1 MRFEEPLDPA
11 QEPIA
16 LLNSRPAV
24 RLVEVSMS
32 ITQDVAYSLRL
43 MRKAPLFTAAVVLTI
58 GLAIAASATIFSVV
72 NAQMLRP
79 LPFKDPDR
87 LLFVFEKNDKLNAPL
102 YNVSVLNF
110 LDWRA
115 QTKSFDLGAV
125 SPNNYILTGMGDPEQ
140 LTGNRIS
147 PELPRVLGV
156 PLIAGRS
163 FTPEEEKPG
172 AARVAILGEA
182 FWRRHFGKDANAL
195 GRTIELDGNATT
207 IVGIAP
213 ATLDLLEPG
222 DIYTPLTIDPAKEL
236 RLSHALVVV
245 GRLKPG
251 VSSQQAKAEMNTIY
265 DGMKQQYPE
274 LRDWGV
280 NPISMLDG
288 FVNPQLKTELLVLLA
303 AVSFV
308 LLIACANI
316 ANLLLARTAARQ
328 HEMAVRTALGAS
340 QGRLVRQLLIESV
353 TLSCSGGLAGLLA
366 TWWSVRAMNQWL
378 PPNTLPIPT
387 IEVDSRVLLFA
398 LGTTVLTGLIFGIVP
413 ALRTAKVKVDEVL
426 KTGGRAGS
434 GGIRTRMRN
443 TLVAIELAL
452 ATVLL
457 IGAGLF
463 IQTLVNLQ
471 RVKLGFEPHGLITF
485 QVSLPPG
492 KYPAKTR
499 APLFFREMIESLAA
513 LPGARSASVSSG
525 IPFGAGALYSHPM
538 MATENSILPPD
549 AKVPVDW
556 RIVNPGYFKT
566 MHIPLLLGREFE
578 YSDASTPNIIIV
590 SQATARTFWGD
601 KNPLGRTLRR
611 SADPQTP
618 FTVVGVVGDVRST
631 QLSQESPAFYYSIT
645 TRTMPVMDVVV
656 RTDAS
661 PESLV
666 PAIRKQIK
674 ALDPDLPMA
683 NVKTME
689 QWLTTS
695 AAQPRLTSI
704 LLGTFAG
711 VALLIAAI
719 GIYAVLAYS
728 VSQRTR
734 EIGVRMAMG
743 ATPRRV
749 LGLIVS
755 EGMRVVLLGLVIGLA
770 GGLALGRTVQSLVYG
785 VGVRDPKIYL
795 VVAAIL
801 TAVALAACSIP
812 ARRAAGVD
820 PMVALREE

>member
-1 MRFEEPLDPA
+1 
-11 QEPIA
+11 
-16 LLNSRPAV
+16 
-24 RLVEVSMS
+24 MS
-32 ITQDVAYSLRL
+32 ITQDVGYSLRL
-43 MRKAPLFTAAVVLTI
+43 MRKAPLFTAAVVLTM
-58 GLAIAASATIFSVV
+58 GLAIAATATIFSVV

-87 LLFVFEKNDKLNAPL
+87 LLLVFERNDALHAPI

-115 QTKSFDLGAV
+115 QTQTFDLAAV
-125 SPNNYILTGMGDPEQ
+125 NPNNTYILTGMGDPEQ
-140 LTGNRIS
+140 LAGNRIS
-147 PELPRVLGV
+147 PTLPRVLGV
-156 PLIAGRS
+156 HLIAGRP

-172 AARVAILGEA
+172 AAPVAIIGET
-182 FWRRHFGKDANAL
+182 FWQRRFGKDASVL
-195 GRTIELDGNATT
+195 GRTIILDGTPTA

-213 ATLDLLEPG
+213 ATLDLLSPG
-222 DIYTPLTIDPAKEL
+222 DIYTPLTIDPSKEN
-236 RLSHALVVV
+236 RLSHAIFVV

-251 VSSQQAKAEMNTIY
+251 VSDQQAKAEMNTIY
-265 DGMKQQYPE
+265 AGMRQQYPE

-280 NPISMLDG
+280 NPISMLDSL
-288 FVNPQLKTELLVLLA
+288 VSPQLKTELLVLLA

-353 TLSCSGGLAGLLA
+353 TLSCSGGLVGLLA
-366 TWWSVRAMNQWL
+366 TWWSVRAMNHWL

-387 IEVDSRVLLFA
+387 IEMDSHVLLFA
-398 LGTTVLTGLIFGIVP
+398 LGTTVLTGFIFGIVP
-413 ALRTAKVKVDEVL
+413 ALRTAKVKVSEVL
-426 KTGGRAGS
+426 KTGRRGSS

-452 ATVLL
+452 ATMLL

-492 KYPAKTR
+492 KYPPKTK
-499 APLFFREMIESLAA
+499 APLFLREMIESLAA
-513 LPGARSASVSSG
+513 LPGVRSTAVSSG
-525 IPFGAGALYSHPM
+525 IPFGAGAFYSHPM

-549 AKVPVDW
+549 AKVPTDW

-566 MHIPLLLGREFE
+566 MNIPLLQGREFE

-611 SADPQTP
+611 SADPDIP
-618 FTVVGVVGDVRST
+618 LTVVGVVGDVRST
-631 QLSQESPAFYYSIT
+631 QLNQESPAFYYSIT
-645 TRTMPVMDVVV
+645 TRTLPLMDVAV
-656 RTDAS
+656 RTDGS
-661 PESLV
+661 PESLL
-666 PAIRKQIK
+666 PSIRRQIK

-695 AAQPRLTSI
+695 AAQPRLIS
-704 LLGTFAG
+704 LLLSLFAG

-734 EIGVRMAMG
+734 EIGLRLALG

-749 LGLIVS
+749 LELIVS

-770 GGLALGRTVQSLVYG
+770 GGIALGRTVQSLVYG
-785 VGVRDPKIYL
+785 VGVRDPKVYL
-795 VVAAIL
+795 VVATTL
-801 TAVALAACSIP
+801 TAVALAACFIP
-812 ARRAAGVD
+812 ARRAAAVD
-820 PMVALREE
+820 PMVALRED

>member
-1 MRFEEPLDPA
+1 M
-11 QEPIA
+11 
-16 LLNSRPAV
+16 
-24 RLVEVSMS
+24 EVSMS

-58 GLAIAASATIFSVV
+58 GLAIAATATIFSVV

-87 LLFVFEKNDKLNAPL
+87 LLFVFERNDKLHSPV

-115 QTKSFDLGAV
+115 QTKSFDLAAV
-125 SPNNYILTGMGDPEQ
+125 NPDNTYILTGTGDPEQ

-147 PELPRVLGV
+147 PDLTRVLGIR
-156 PLIAGRS
+156 LIAGRS

-172 AARVAILGEA
+172 AARVAIIGEG
-182 FWRRHFGKDANAL
+182 FRRSHFAKDANAL
-195 GRTIELDGNATT
+195 GRTIILNGNATT

-213 ATLDLLEPG
+213 DTVNLLATG
-222 DIYTPLTIDPAKEL
+222 DIYTPLTIDPAKEI
-236 RLSHALVVV
+236 RLNHTLFVV
-245 GRLKPG
+245 GRLRPG
-251 VSSQQAKAEMNTIY
+251 VSVQQARAEMNTIS

-274 LRDWGV
+274 MRDWGV
-280 NPISMLDG
+280 NLLSTLDALIS
-288 FVNPQLKTELLVLLA
+288 PQIKTGLLVLLA

-316 ANLLLARTAARQ
+316 ANLLLARTATRQ

-353 TLSCSGGLAGLLA
+353 TLSWSGGLVGLLA
-366 TWWSVRAMNQWL
+366 TWWAVRAMNHWL

-387 IEVDSRVLLFA
+387 IEVDSHVLLFA
-398 LGTTVLTGLIFGIVP
+398 LGTTLLTGLIFGIVP

-443 TLVAIELAL
+443 ILVAIELAL

-471 RVKLGFEPHGLITF
+471 SVKLGFEPHGLITF
-485 QVSLPPG
+485 QVSLPAG
-492 KYPAKTR
+492 KYPPKTR
-499 APLFFREMIESLAA
+499 APLLFREMIESLAA
-513 LPGARSASVSSG
+513 LPGVRSAAVSSG
-525 IPFGAGALYSHPM
+525 IPFGAGAYYSHPM

-549 AKVPVDW
+549 AKIPIDW

-566 MHIPLLLGREFE
+566 MNIPVLLGREFE

-590 SQATARTFWGD
+590 SQATARTFWGHE
-601 KNPLGRTLRR
+601 NPLGRTLRR
-611 SADPQTP
+611 SADPKTP
-618 FTVVGVVGDVRST
+618 FTVIGVVGDVRST
-631 QLSQESPAFYYSIT
+631 QLNQEAPAFYYSIT
-645 TRTMPVMDVVV
+645 TRTNPLMDVVV
-656 RTDAS
+656 RTDGF
-661 PESLV
+661 PESLL

-689 QWLTTS
+689 QWVTAS

-704 LLGTFAG
+704 LLSLFAG

-785 VGVRDPKIYL
+785 VGVREPKIYF
-795 VVAAIL
+795 VVAASL
-801 TAVALAACSIP
+801 TAVALAACFIP

>member
-1 MRFEEPLDPA
+1 
-11 QEPIA
+11 
-16 LLNSRPAV
+16 
-24 RLVEVSMS
+24 MS

-43 MRKAPLFTAAVVLTI
+43 MRKSPLFTAAVVLTI
-58 GLAIAASATIFSVV
+58 GLAIAATATIFSVV

-87 LLFVFEKNDKLNAPL
+87 LLFVFERNDKLNAPI

-115 QTKSFDLGAV
+115 QTKSFDLAAV
-125 SPNNYILTGMGDPEQ
+125 TPGNYILTGMGDPEQ
-140 LTGNRIS
+140 LAGNRIS
-147 PELPRVLGV
+147 PELLRVLGV
-156 PLIAGRS
+156 RLIAGRT
-163 FTPEEEKPG
+163 FTSEEEKPG
-172 AARVAILGEA
+172 AARVAIIGEA
-182 FWRRHFGKDANAL
+182 FRQRRFGKGANVL
-195 GRTIELDGNATT
+195 GRTIDLDGIPTT
-207 IVGIAP
+207 IVGVAP
-213 ATLDLLEPG
+213 DTLSLLSSG
-222 DIYTPLTIDPAKEL
+222 DIYTPLIIDPAKEI
-236 RLSHALVVV
+236 RLNHTLVVV

-251 VSSQQAKAEMNTIY
+251 VSVQQARAEMSTIS
-265 DGMKQQYPE
+265 DRMKQQYPE

-280 NPISMLDG
+280 NLLSTFDAFIS
-288 FVNPQLKTELLVLLA
+288 PQIKTGLLVLLA

-308 LLIACANI
+308 LLIACANV
-316 ANLLLARTAARQ
+316 ANLLLARTATRQ
-328 HEMAVRTALGAS
+328 HEMAVRAALGAG

-353 TLSCSGGLAGLLA
+353 TLSCSGGLVGLLA
-366 TWWSVRAMNQWL
+366 TWWSVRAINQWL

-387 IEVDSRVLLFA
+387 IEVDSHVLLFG
-398 LGTTVLTGLIFGIVP
+398 LGITVLTGLIFGVVP

-452 ATVLL
+452 ATMLL

-471 RVKLGFEPHGLITF
+471 SVKLGFKPQGLITF
-485 QVSLPPG
+485 QVSLPAG
-492 KYPAKTR
+492 KYPPKTK
-499 APLFFREMIESLAA
+499 APLFLREMIESLEA
-513 LPGARSASVSSG
+513 LPGVRGAAVSSG
-525 IPFGAGALYSHPM
+525 IPFGAGAYYSHPM

-549 AKVPVDW
+549 AKVSIDW
-556 RIVNPGYFKT
+556 RIVSPGYFKT
-566 MHIPLLLGREFE
+566 MSIPLLLGSEFK

-590 SQATARTFWGD
+590 SQATAHTFWGD
-601 KNPLGRTLRR
+601 QNPIGRTLRR
-611 SADPQTP
+611 SADPKTP
-618 FTVVGVVGDVRST
+618 FTVIGVVGDVRST

-645 TRTMPVMDVVV
+645 TRTNPLMDVVV
-656 RTDAS
+656 RTDTH
-661 PESLV
+661 PESLL
-666 PAIRKQIK
+666 PAIRKRIK

-689 QWLTTS
+689 QWVTAS

-704 LLGTFAG
+704 LLSIFAG

-719 GIYAVLAYS
+719 GIYAVLTYS

-734 EIGVRMAMG
+734 EIGLRMALG
-743 ATPRRV
+743 STSRRV
-749 LGLIVS
+749 LELIVS

-770 GGLALGRTVQSLVYG
+770 GGLVLGRTIESLVYG

-801 TAVALAACSIP
+801 TAVALAACFIP

>member
-1 MRFEEPLDPA
+1 
-11 QEPIA
+11 
-16 LLNSRPAV
+16 
-24 RLVEVSMS
+24 MS

-43 MRKAPLFTAAVVLTI
+43 MRKAPLFTAAVVLTM
-58 GLAIAASATIFSVV
+58 GLAIAATATIFSVV

-87 LLFVFEKNDKLNAPL
+87 LLLVFERNDKLHAPL

-115 QTKSFDLGAV
+115 QTKSFDLAAV
-125 SPNNYILTGMGDPEQ
+125 NPSNTYTLTGMGDPEQ
-140 LTGNRIS
+140 LAGNRIS
-147 PELPRVLGV
+147 PTLPRVLGV
-156 PLIAGRS
+156 HLIAGRP

-172 AARVAILGEA
+172 AAPVAIIGEA
-182 FWRRHFGKDANAL
+182 FWQRRFGKDASVL
-195 GRTIELDGNATT
+195 GRTIILDGTPTA

-213 ATLDLLEPG
+213 ATLDLLSPG
-222 DIYTPLTIDPAKEL
+222 DIYTPLTIDPSKER
-236 RLSHALVVV
+236 RLSHAIFVV
-245 GRLKPG
+245 GRLNPG
-251 VSSQQAKAEMNTIY
+251 VSVKQAKAEMNTIY
-265 DGMKQQYPE
+265 DGMRQQYPE

-280 NPISMLDG
+280 NPVSLLDNL
-288 FVNPQLKTELLVLLA
+288 VSPQLKTELLVLLA

-366 TWWSVRAMNQWL
+366 TWWAVGAMNHSL
-378 PPNTLPIPT
+378 PPSTLPIPT
-387 IEVDSRVLLFA
+387 IEMDSHVLLFA

-413 ALRTAKVKVDEVL
+413 ALRTAQVKVSEVL
-426 KTGGRAGS
+426 KTGRRGAS

-452 ATVLL
+452 ATMLL

-485 QVSLPPG
+485 QVSLPAG
-492 KYPAKTR
+492 KYPPKTK
-499 APLFFREMIESLAA
+499 APLFYHEMIESLEA
-513 LPGARSASVSSG
+513 LPGARGAAVSSG
-525 IPFGAGALYSHPM
+525 IPFGAGAFYSHPM
-538 MATENSILPPD
+538 MATEHSILPPD
-549 AKVPVDW
+549 AKIPTDW

-566 MHIPLLLGREFE
+566 MNIPLLLGREFE

-590 SQATARTFWGD
+590 SQATAHTFWGD
-601 KNPLGRTLRR
+601 ENPLGRTLRR
-611 SADPQTP
+611 SADPDIP
-618 FTVVGVVGDVRST
+618 LTVVGVVGDVRST
-631 QLSQESPAFYYSIT
+631 QLNQESPAFYYSIT
-645 TRTMPVMDVVV
+645 TRTNPVMDVVV

-661 PESLV
+661 PESLL
-666 PAIRKQIK
+666 PSIRKQIK
-674 ALDPDLPMA
+674 AIDPDLAMA

-695 AAQPRLTSI
+695 AAQPRLIS
-704 LLGTFAG
+704 LLLSLFAG

-734 EIGVRMAMG
+734 EIGLRLALG
-743 ATPRRV
+743 ATRRRV
-749 LGLIVS
+749 LELIVS

-785 VGVRDPKIYL
+785 VGVHDPKVYL
-795 VVAAIL
+795 VVAATL
-801 TAVALAACSIP
+801 TAVALAACFIP
-812 ARRAAGVD
+812 ARRAAGID
-820 PMVALREE
+820 PMVALRED

>member
-1 MRFEEPLDPA
+1 
-11 QEPIA
+11 
-16 LLNSRPAV
+16 
-24 RLVEVSMS
+24 MS
-32 ITQDVAYSLRL
+32 ITQDVGYSLRL
-43 MRKAPLFTAAVVLTI
+43 MRKAPLFTAAVVLTM
-58 GLAIAASATIFSVV
+58 GLAIAATATIFSVV

-87 LLFVFEKNDKLNAPL
+87 LLLVFERNDALHAPI

-115 QTKSFDLGAV
+115 QTQTFDLAAV
-125 SPNNYILTGMGDPEQ
+125 NPNNTYILTGMGDPEQ
-140 LTGNRIS
+140 LAGNRIS
-147 PELPRVLGV
+147 PTLPRVLGV
-156 PLIAGRS
+156 HLIAGRP

-172 AARVAILGEA
+172 AAPVAIIGEA
-182 FWRRHFGKDANAL
+182 FWQRRFGKDASVL
-195 GRTIELDGNATT
+195 GRTIILDGTPTA

-213 ATLDLLEPG
+213 ATLDLLSPG
-222 DIYTPLTIDPAKEL
+222 DIYTPLTIDPSKEN
-236 RLSHALVVV
+236 RLSHAIFVV

-251 VSSQQAKAEMNTIY
+251 VSVQQAKAEMNTIY
-265 DGMKQQYPE
+265 AGMRQQYPE

-280 NPISMLDG
+280 NPISMLDSL
-288 FVNPQLKTELLVLLA
+288 VSPQLKTELLVLLA

-353 TLSCSGGLAGLLA
+353 TLSCSGGLVGLLA
-366 TWWSVRAMNQWL
+366 TWWSVRAMNHWL

-387 IEVDSRVLLFA
+387 IEMDSHVLLFA
-398 LGTTVLTGLIFGIVP
+398 LGTTVLTGFIFGIVP
-413 ALRTAKVKVDEVL
+413 ALRTAKVKVSEVL
-426 KTGGRAGS
+426 KTGRRGSS

-452 ATVLL
+452 ATMLL

-492 KYPAKTR
+492 KYPPKTK
-499 APLFFREMIESLAA
+499 APLFLREMIESLAA
-513 LPGARSASVSSG
+513 LPGVRSTAVSSG
-525 IPFGAGALYSHPM
+525 IPFGAGAFYSHPM

-549 AKVPVDW
+549 AKVPTDW

-566 MHIPLLLGREFE
+566 MNIPLLQGREFE

-611 SADPQTP
+611 SADPDIP
-618 FTVVGVVGDVRST
+618 LTVVGVVGDVRST
-631 QLSQESPAFYYSIT
+631 QLNQESPAFYYSIT
-645 TRTMPVMDVVV
+645 TRTLPLMDVAV
-656 RTDAS
+656 RTDGS
-661 PESLV
+661 PESLL
-666 PAIRKQIK
+666 PSIRRQIK

-695 AAQPRLTSI
+695 AAQPRLIS
-704 LLGTFAG
+704 LLLSLFAG

-734 EIGVRMAMG
+734 EIGLRLALG

-749 LGLIVS
+749 LELIVS

-770 GGLALGRTVQSLVYG
+770 GGIALGRTVQSLVYG
-785 VGVRDPKIYL
+785 VGVRDPKVYL
-795 VVAAIL
+795 VVATTL
-801 TAVALAACSIP
+801 TAVALAACFIP
-812 ARRAAGVD
+812 ARRAAAVD
-820 PMVALREE
+820 PMVALRED

>member
-1 MRFEEPLDPA
+1 M
-11 QEPIA
+11 
-16 LLNSRPAV
+16 
-24 RLVEVSMS
+24 EVSMS

-58 GLAIAASATIFSVV
+58 GLAIAATATIFSVV

-87 LLFVFEKNDKLNAPL
+87 LLFVFERNDKLNAPV

-115 QTKSFDLGAV
+115 QTKSFDLAAV
-125 SPNNYILTGMGDPEQ
+125 NPNNNYILTGMGEPEQ
-140 LTGNRIS
+140 LAGNRIS
-147 PELPRVLGV
+147 PELLRVLGV
-156 PLIAGRS
+156 PLIAGRT

-172 AARVAILGEA
+172 GARVAIIGEA
-182 FWRRHFGKDANAL
+182 FRRRRFGKDANVL
-195 GRTIELDGNATT
+195 GRTINLNGAPTT

-213 ATLDLLEPG
+213 DTLSLLSSG
-222 DIYTPLTIDPAKEL
+222 DIYTPLIIDPAKEI
-236 RLSHALVVV
+236 RLNHTIVVV

-251 VSSQQAKAEMNTIY
+251 VSVQQARAEMSTIS

-280 NPISMLDG
+280 NLLSTFDAFIS
-288 FVNPQLKTELLVLLA
+288 PQIKTGLLVLLA

-308 LLIACANI
+308 LLIACANV
-316 ANLLLARTAARQ
+316 ANLLLARTATRQ
-328 HEMAVRTALGAS
+328 HEMAMRTALGAS

-353 TLSCSGGLAGLLA
+353 TLSCSGGLVGLLA
-366 TWWSVRAMNQWL
+366 TWWSVRAMSHWL

-387 IEVDSRVLLFA
+387 VEVDSHVLLFA
-398 LGTTVLTGLIFGIVP
+398 LGITVLTGLIFGIVP
-413 ALRTAKVKVDEVL
+413 ALRTARVKVDEVL
-426 KTGGRAGS
+426 KAGGRGGS

-471 RVKLGFEPHGLITF
+471 SVKLGFEPHGLITF
-485 QVSLPPG
+485 QVALPPG
-492 KYPAKTR
+492 KYPPKTR
-499 APLFFREMIESLAA
+499 APLFFHEMIESLQA
-513 LPGARSASVSSG
+513 LPGVRGASVSSG
-525 IPFGAGALYSHPM
+525 IPFGAGAYYSHPM
-538 MATENSILPPD
+538 MATEGSILPPD
-549 AKVPVDW
+549 AKVSVDW
-556 RIVNPGYFKT
+556 RIVSPGYFKT
-566 MHIPLLLGREFE
+566 MSIPLLRGREFE

-590 SQATARTFWGD
+590 SQATAHTFWGD
-601 KNPLGRTLRR
+601 KDPLGRTLRR

-631 QLSQESPAFYYSIT
+631 QLGQESPAFYYSIT
-645 TRTMPVMDVVV
+645 TRTNPLMDVVV
-656 RTDAS
+656 RTDGS
-661 PESLV
+661 PESLL
-666 PAIRKQIK
+666 PAIRKRIK

-689 QWLTTS
+689 QWLTNS

-704 LLGTFAG
+704 LLSIFAG

-719 GIYAVLAYS
+719 GIYAVLTYS
-728 VSQRTR
+728 VTQRTR
-734 EIGVRMAMG
+734 EIGVRMALG

-749 LGLIVS
+749 LELIVS

-801 TAVALAACSIP
+801 TAVALAACFIP
-812 ARRAAGVD
+812 ARRAAVVD

>member
-1 MRFEEPLDPA
+1 
-11 QEPIA
+11 
-16 LLNSRPAV
+16 
-24 RLVEVSMS
+24 MS

-58 GLAIAASATIFSVV
+58 GLAIAATATIFSVV

-87 LLFVFEKNDKLNAPL
+87 LLLVFERNDKLNAPI

-115 QTKSFDLGAV
+115 QTQSFDLAAV
-125 SPNNYILTGMGDPEQ
+125 NPNNNFTLTGMGDPEQ
-140 LTGNRIS
+140 LVGNRIS
-147 PELPRVLGV
+147 PGLLRVLGV
-156 PLIAGRS
+156 PLIAGRP

-172 AARVAILGEA
+172 AAPVAIIGEA
-182 FWRRHFGKDANAL
+182 FRQSHFGKDEDAL
-195 GRTIELDGNATT
+195 GRTINLDGTPTT

-213 ATLDLLEPG
+213 ATLNLLSAG
-222 DIYTPLTIDPAKEL
+222 DIYIPLVIDPAKEM
-236 RLSHALVVV
+236 RLSHAIFVV

-251 VSSQQAKAEMNTIY
+251 VSAQQAQAEMNTIS
-265 DGMKQQYPE
+265 DGMKKQYPE
-274 LRDWGV
+274 LQDWGV
-280 NPISMLDG
+280 NLVTMFDG
-288 FVNPQLKTELLVLLA
+288 ILSPQIKTGLLVLLA

-308 LLIACANI
+308 LLIACANV

-366 TWWSVRAMNQWL
+366 TWWSVRAMSHWL
-378 PPNTLPIPT
+378 PPNMLPIPT
-387 IEVDSRVLLFA
+387 IEVDSHVLLFA

-443 TLVAIELAL
+443 ILVAIELAL
-452 ATVLL
+452 ATMLL

-471 RVKLGFEPHGLITF
+471 SVKLGFEPHGLITF

-492 KYPAKTR
+492 KYPPNTE
-499 APLFFREMIESLAA
+499 APLFYREMIESLEA
-513 LPGARSASVSSG
+513 LPGVRGASVSSG
-525 IPFGAGALYSHPM
+525 IPFGAGAYYSHPM

-549 AKVPVDW
+549 AKIPIDW
-556 RIVNPGYFKT
+556 RIVSPGYFKT
-566 MHIPLLLGREFE
+566 MNIPLLLGREFR

-601 KNPLGRTLRR
+601 ENPIGRTLRR
-611 SADPQTP
+611 SADPDTP

-645 TRTMPVMDVVV
+645 TRTNPLMDVVV
-656 RTDAS
+656 RTDGS
-661 PESLV
+661 PESLL

-683 NVKTME
+683 NVNTME

-695 AAQPRLTSI
+695 AAQPRLTSV
-704 LLGTFAG
+704 LLSLFAG

-719 GIYAVLAYS
+719 GIYAVLTYS

-734 EIGVRMAMG
+734 EIGIRMALG

-749 LGLIVS
+749 LELILS

-770 GGLALGRTVQSLVYG
+770 GGLALGRTLESLVYG
-785 VGVRDPKIYL
+785 VGVRDPKIYFG
-795 VVAAIL
+795 VAAIL
-801 TAVALAACSIP
+801 TVVALAACFIP
-812 ARRAAGVD
+812 ARRAAVVD
-820 PMVALREE
+820 PIVALREE

>member
-1 MRFEEPLDPA
+1 
-11 QEPIA
+11 
-16 LLNSRPAV
+16 
-24 RLVEVSMS
+24 MS

-58 GLAIAASATIFSVV
+58 GLAIAATATIFSVV
-72 NAQMLRP
+72 NAQILRP

-87 LLFVFEKNDKLNAPL
+87 LLLVFERNDKLHAPL

-115 QTKSFDLGAV
+115 QTQSFDLAAV
-125 SPNNYILTGMGDPEQ
+125 NPGINYILTGTGDPEQ
-140 LTGNRIS
+140 LVGNRIS
-147 PELPRVLGV
+147 PTLPRVLGV
-156 PLIAGRS
+156 HLIAGRP
-163 FTPEEEKPG
+163 FAPEEEKPG
-172 AARVAILGEA
+172 SAPVAIIGEA
-182 FWRRHFGKDANAL
+182 FRQSHFGKDANVL
-195 GRTIELDGNATT
+195 GRTINLDGTPTT
-207 IVGIAP
+207 IVGVAP
-213 ATLDLLEPG
+213 DTWNLLSPG
-222 DIYTPLTIDPAKEL
+222 DIYTPLTIDPAKEM
-236 RLSHALVVV
+236 RLSHALFVV

-251 VSSQQAKAEMNTIY
+251 VSAQQARAEMNTIC
-265 DGMKQQYPE
+265 DRMKQQYPE

-280 NPISMLDG
+280 NPISLLDG
-288 FVNPQLKTELLVLLA
+288 LISPEFKTKLLVLLA

-316 ANLLLARTAARQ
+316 ANLLLARTATRQ

-340 QGRLVRQLLIESV
+340 KGRLMRQLLIESV
-353 TLSCSGGLAGLLA
+353 TLSCSGGLVGLLA
-366 TWWSVRAMNQWL
+366 TWWSVRVMNHWL

-387 IEVDSRVLLFA
+387 VEVDSHVLLFA
-398 LGTTVLTGLIFGIVP
+398 LGTTVLTGLVFGIVP

-443 TLVAIELAL
+443 ILVAIELAL
-452 ATVLL
+452 ATMLL

-471 RVKLGFEPHGLITF
+471 SAKLGFEPHGLITF
-485 QVSLPPG
+485 QVSLPAG
-492 KYPAKTR
+492 KYPPKTK
-499 APLFFREMIESLAA
+499 APLFLHEMIESLEAQ
-513 LPGARSASVSSG
+513 PGVRGVAVSSG
-525 IPFGAGALYSHPM
+525 IPFGAGAFYSHPM

-549 AKVPVDW
+549 AKIPIDW

-566 MHIPLLLGREFE
+566 MNIPLLRGREFA

-601 KNPLGRTLRR
+601 ENPLGRTLRR
-611 SADPQTP
+611 SADPDIP
-618 FTVVGVVGDVRST
+618 LTVVGVVGDVRST

-645 TRTMPVMDVVV
+645 TRTLPLMDVAV
-656 RTDAS
+656 RTDGS

-666 PAIRKQIK
+666 PAIRKKIK

-683 NVKTME
+683 NVNTME

-704 LLGTFAG
+704 LLSTFAG

-719 GIYAVLAYS
+719 GIYAVLTYS
-728 VSQRTR
+728 VNQRTR
-734 EIGVRMAMG
+734 EIGIRMALG

-749 LGLIVS
+749 LKLIVS

-770 GGLALGRTVQSLVYG
+770 GGLALGRTVQSLVYD
-785 VGVRDPKIYL
+785 VGVRDPKVYF
-795 VVAAIL
+795 VVAASL
-801 TAVALAACSIP
+801 TAVALAACFIP

>member
-1 MRFEEPLDPA
+1 
-11 QEPIA
+11 
-16 LLNSRPAV
+16 
-24 RLVEVSMS
+24 MS
-32 ITQDVAYSLRL
+32 VTQDVAYSLRL

-58 GLAIAASATIFSVV
+58 GLAIAANATIFSVV

-87 LLFVFEKNDKLNAPL
+87 LLFVFERNDKLNAPI
-102 YNVSVLNF
+102 YNVSDLNF

-115 QTKSFDLGAV
+115 QTKSFDLAAV
-125 SPNNYILTGMGDPEQ
+125 NPNNYILTGMREPEQ
-140 LTGNRIS
+140 LAGNRIS
-147 PELPRVLGV
+147 PTLLRVLGV
-156 PLIAGRS
+156 PLIAGRT

-172 AARVAILGEA
+172 AARVAIIGES
-182 FWRRHFGKDANAL
+182 FRRRHFGKDANPL

-213 ATLDLLEPG
+213 DTLNLLEPG
-222 DIYTPLTIDPAKEL
+222 DIYTPLIIDLAKEV
-236 RLSHALVVV
+236 RLNHTLVVV

-251 VSSQQAKAEMNTIY
+251 VSIPQARAEMNTIS

-274 LRDWGV
+274 MRDWGV
-280 NPISMLDG
+280 NLISTFDALIS
-288 FVNPQLKTELLVLLA
+288 PQIKTGLLVLLA

-353 TLSCSGGLAGLLA
+353 TLSCSGGLVGLLA
-366 TWWSVRAMNQWL
+366 TWWAVRAMNHWL

-387 IEVDSRVLLFA
+387 IEVDSHVLLFA

-434 GGIRTRMRN
+434 GGIRTLMRN
-443 TLVAIELAL
+443 SLVAIELAL

-471 RVKLGFEPHGLITF
+471 SVKLGFEPHGLITF

-492 KYPAKTR
+492 KYPSKTK

-513 LPGARSASVSSG
+513 LPGVRGVAVSSG
-525 IPFGAGALYSHPM
+525 IPFGAGAYYSHPM

-549 AKVPVDW
+549 AKVSVDW

-566 MHIPLLLGREFE
+566 MKIPLLRGREFE
-578 YSDASTPNIIIV
+578 YTDASTPNIIIV
-590 SQATARTFWGD
+590 SQATAHTFWGD
-601 KNPLGRTLRR
+601 QNPIGRTLRR
-611 SADPQTP
+611 SADPKTP

-645 TRTMPVMDVVV
+645 TRTNPLMDVVV
-656 RTDAS
+656 RTDAA
-661 PESLV
+661 PESLL

-704 LLGTFAG
+704 LLSVFAG

-734 EIGVRMAMG
+734 EIGLRMALG
-743 ATPRRV
+743 ATQRRV

-785 VGVRDPKIYL
+785 VGVSDPKIYF

-801 TAVALAACSIP
+801 TAVALAACFIP

>member
-1 MRFEEPLDPA
+1 
-11 QEPIA
+11 
-16 LLNSRPAV
+16 
-24 RLVEVSMS
+24 MS

-58 GLAIAASATIFSVV
+58 GLAIAATATIFSVV

-87 LLFVFEKNDKLNAPL
+87 LLLVFERNDKLNAPV

-115 QTKSFDLGAV
+115 QTQSFDLAAV
-125 SPNNYILTGMGDPEQ
+125 NPGKNYILTGMGDPEQ
-140 LTGNRIS
+140 LVGNRIS
-147 PELPRVLGV
+147 PELPSVLGV
-156 PLIAGRS
+156 PLIAGRP

-172 AARVAILGEA
+172 VAPVAILGEA
-182 FWRRHFGKDANAL
+182 FWQSHFGKDANAL
-195 GRTIELDGNATT
+195 GRTINLDGTPTT

-213 ATLDLLEPG
+213 ATLNLLSPG
-222 DIYTPLTIDPAKEL
+222 DIYTPLTIDPAKEM
-236 RLSHALVVV
+236 RLSHAIFVV

-251 VSSQQAKAEMNTIY
+251 VSAQQAQAEMNNISN
-265 DGMKQQYPE
+265 GMKQQYPE

-280 NPISMLDG
+280 NLVSMFDG
-288 FVNPQLKTELLVLLA
+288 FITPQLKTGLLMLLA

-308 LLIACANI
+308 LLIACANT

-340 QGRLVRQLLIESV
+340 QGRLMRQLLIESV

-366 TWWSVRAMNQWL
+366 TWWAVRAMNHWL

-387 IEVDSRVLLFA
+387 IEVDSHVLLFA
-398 LGTTVLTGLIFGIVP
+398 LGITVLTGLIFGIVP
-413 ALRTAKVKVDEVL
+413 ALRTAKVRVNEVL

-471 RVKLGFEPHGLITF
+471 SVKLGFEPHGLITF
-485 QVSLPPG
+485 QVSLSPE
-492 KYPAKTR
+492 KYPAKTK
-499 APLFFREMIESLAA
+499 APLFLREMIESLEA
-513 LPGARSASVSSG
+513 LPGARSAAVSSG
-525 IPFGAGALYSHPM
+525 IPFGAGAYYSHPM

-549 AKVPVDW
+549 AKVPIDW

-566 MHIPLLLGREFE
+566 MNIPLLQGREFE

-590 SQATARTFWGD
+590 SRATARSFWGD
-601 KNPLGRTLRR
+601 ENPLGRTLRR
-611 SADPQTP
+611 SADPDIP
-618 FTVVGVVGDVRST
+618 LTVVGVVGDVRST

-645 TRTMPVMDVVV
+645 TRTAPLMDVVV

-661 PESLV
+661 PESLL
-666 PAIRKQIK
+666 PAIRKRIK
-674 ALDPDLPMA
+674 ALDPDLPLA
-683 NVKTME
+683 NVNTME

-704 LLGTFAG
+704 LLSIFAG

-719 GIYAVLAYS
+719 GIYAVLTYS

-734 EIGVRMAMG
+734 EIGIRMAMG

-749 LGLIVS
+749 LELIVS

-770 GGLALGRTVQSLVYG
+770 GALALGRTVQSLVYG
-785 VGVRDPKIYL
+785 VGVSDPKIYF
-795 VVAAIL
+795 VVAATL
-801 TAVALAACSIP
+801 TAVAFAACFIP
-812 ARRAAGVD
+812 ARRAAVVH
-820 PMVALREE
+820 PLVALRDE

>member
-1 MRFEEPLDPA
+1 
-11 QEPIA
+11 
-16 LLNSRPAV
+16 
-24 RLVEVSMS
+24 MS

-58 GLAIAASATIFSVV
+58 GLAIAATATIFSVV

-87 LLFVFEKNDKLNAPL
+87 LLLVYERNDKLHAPV

-115 QTKSFDLGAV
+115 QTQSFDLAAV
-125 SPNNYILTGMGDPEQ
+125 NPSNYILTGTGDPEQ
-140 LTGNRIS
+140 LAGNSIS
-147 PELPRVLGV
+147 PGLPRVLGI
-156 PLIAGRS
+156 PLLAGRA

-172 AARVAILGEA
+172 AAPVAIIGEA
-182 FWRRHFGKDANAL
+182 FWQRHFGKDANIL
-195 GRTIELDGNATT
+195 GRTINLDGNATT

-213 ATLDLLEPG
+213 ATLNLLATG
-222 DIYTPLTIDPAKEL
+222 DIYTPLTIDPAKEM
-236 RLSHALVVV
+236 RLSHALFVV

-251 VSSQQAKAEMNTIY
+251 VSVQQAQAEMNTIS

-280 NPISMLDG
+280 NLVSMFDT
-288 FVNPQLKTELLVLLA
+288 FVSPQLKTQLLVLLA

-353 TLSCSGGLAGLLA
+353 TLSWSGGLVGLLA
-366 TWWSVRAMNQWL
+366 TWWSVRAMNRWL
-378 PPNTLPIPT
+378 PPSTLPIPT
-387 IEVDSRVLLFA
+387 IEVDSHVLLFA
-398 LGTTVLTGLIFGIVP
+398 LGTTGLTGLIFGIVP
-413 ALRTAKVKVDEVL
+413 ALRAAKVKVNEVL
-426 KTGGRAGS
+426 KTGRRGSS

-452 ATVLL
+452 ATMLL

-471 RVKLGFEPHGLITF
+471 SVKLGFKPHGLVTF

-492 KYPAKTR
+492 KYPPKTK
-499 APLFFREMIESLAA
+499 APLFFREMIESLEA
-513 LPGARSASVSSG
+513 LPGVRSASVSSG
-525 IPFGAGALYSHPM
+525 IPFGAGAYYSHPM

-549 AKVPVDW
+549 AKVPIDW

-566 MHIPLLLGREFE
+566 MNIPLLLGREFE

-590 SQATARTFWGD
+590 SKATARTFWGD
-601 KNPLGRTLRR
+601 GNPLGRTLRR
-611 SADPQTP
+611 SADPSTP
-618 FTVVGVVGDVRST
+618 FTVVGVVGDVRSN
-631 QLSQESPAFYYSIT
+631 QLSEESPTFYYSIT

-661 PESLV
+661 PESLL
-666 PAIRKQIK
+666 PSIRKQIN
-674 ALDPDLPMA
+674 AIDPDLPMA
-683 NVKTME
+683 NEKTME

-695 AAQPRLTSI
+695 AAQPRLISI
-704 LLGTFAG
+704 LLSLFAG

-734 EIGVRMAMG
+734 EIGIRMALG

-749 LGLIVS
+749 LELIVS

-785 VGVRDPKIYL
+785 VGVRDPKIYI
-795 VVAAIL
+795 VVAAVL
-801 TAVALAACSIP
+801 TAVALAACFIP
-812 ARRAAGVD
+812 ARRAADVD
-820 PMVALREE
+820 PMVALRED

>member
-1 MRFEEPLDPA
+1 M
-11 QEPIA
+11 
-16 LLNSRPAV
+16 
-24 RLVEVSMS
+24 EVSMS

-58 GLAIAASATIFSVV
+58 GLAIAATATIFSVV

-87 LLFVFEKNDKLNAPL
+87 LLFVFEKNDKLHAPL

-147 PELPRVLGV
+147 PGLPRVLGV
-156 PLIAGRS
+156 PLIAGRP

-353 TLSCSGGLAGLLA
+353 TLSCSGGLVGLLA
-366 TWWSVRAMNQWL
+366 TWWSVRGMNHWL
-378 PPNTLPIPT
+378 PPSTLPIPT
-387 IEVDSRVLLFA
+387 IEMDSHVLLFA
-398 LGTTVLTGLIFGIVP
+398 LGTTVLTGLLFGIVP
-413 ALRTAKVKVDEVL
+413 ALRTAKVKVSEVL
-426 KTGGRAGS
+426 KTGRRGSS

-485 QVSLPPG
+485 QVALPPG
-492 KYPAKTR
+492 KYPPKTR
-499 APLFFREMIESLAA
+499 APLFFREMIESLEA
-513 LPGARSASVSSG
+513 LPGVRSAAVSSG
-525 IPFGAGALYSHPM
+525 IPFGAGAYYSHPM
-538 MATENSILPPD
+538 MATEDSILPSD
-549 AKVPVDW
+549 AKVPIDW

-566 MHIPLLLGREFE
+566 MNIPLLLGREFE
-578 YSDASTPNIIIV
+578 YSDAGTPNIIIV

-611 SADPQTP
+611 SADPNTP
-618 FTVVGVVGDVRST
+618 LTVVGVVGDVRST

-645 TRTMPVMDVVV
+645 TRTNPVMDVVA

-661 PESLV
+661 PESLL
-666 PAIRKQIK
+666 PSIRKQIK

-683 NVKTME
+683 NVNTME
-689 QWLTTS
+689 QWLTTG
-695 AAQPRLTSI
+695 AAQPRLISI
-704 LLGTFAG
+704 LLTLFAG

-734 EIGVRMAMG
+734 EIGLRLALG

-749 LGLIVS
+749 LELIVS

-770 GGLALGRTVQSLVYG
+770 GGIALGRTVQSLVYG
-785 VGVRDPKIYL
+785 VGVRDPKVYL
-795 VVAAIL
+795 VVAATL
-801 TAVALAACSIP
+801 TAVALAACFIP
-812 ARRAAGVD
+812 ARRAAGID
-820 PMVALREE
+820 PMVALRED

>member
-1 MRFEEPLDPA
+1 
-11 QEPIA
+11 
-16 LLNSRPAV
+16 
-24 RLVEVSMS
+24 MS

-43 MRKAPLFTAAVVLTI
+43 MRKTPLFTAAVVLTI
-58 GLAIAASATIFSVV
+58 GLAIAATATIFSVV

-87 LLFVFEKNDKLNAPL
+87 LLLVFERNDKLHAPI

-115 QTKSFDLGAV
+115 QTKSFDLAAV
-125 SPNNYILTGMGDPEQ
+125 NPNNYILTGMREPEQ
-140 LTGNRIS
+140 LAGNRIS
-147 PELPRVLGV
+147 PGLLRVLGV

-172 AARVAILGEA
+172 VARVAIIGES
-182 FWRRHFGKDANAL
+182 FRRSHFGKNANPL
-195 GRTIELDGNATT
+195 GRTLDLDGNATT

-213 ATLDLLEPG
+213 DSLNLLEPG
-222 DIYTPLTIDPAKEL
+222 DIYTPLTIDPAKEI
-236 RLSHALVVV
+236 RLNHTLIVV

-251 VSSQQAKAEMNTIY
+251 VSIQQARAEMNTIS

-274 LRDWGV
+274 MRDWGV
-280 NPISMLDG
+280 NLLSTFDAIMS
-288 FVNPQLKTELLVLLA
+288 PQIKTGLLVLLA

-353 TLSCSGGLAGLLA
+353 TLSCSGGLIGLLA
-366 TWWSVRAMNQWL
+366 TWWAVRAMNHWL

-387 IEVDSRVLLFA
+387 IEVDSHVLWFA

-426 KTGGRAGS
+426 KTGGRGGS

-452 ATVLL
+452 ATMLL

-471 RVKLGFEPHGLITF
+471 SVKLGFEPHGLITF
-485 QVSLPPG
+485 QVSLPPN

-513 LPGARSASVSSG
+513 LPGVRSASVSSG
-525 IPFGAGALYSHPM
+525 IPFGAGAYYSHPM

-549 AKVPVDW
+549 TKVPVDW

-566 MHIPLLLGREFE
+566 MNIPLLMGREFE
-578 YSDASTPNIIIV
+578 YTDASTPNIIIV
-590 SQATARTFWGD
+590 SQATAHTFWGD
-601 KNPLGRTLRR
+601 GNPLGRTLRR
-611 SADPQTP
+611 SADPKTP

-645 TRTMPVMDVVV
+645 TRTNALMDVVV
-656 RTDAS
+656 RTDAA

-704 LLGTFAG
+704 LLSTFAG

-743 ATPRRV
+743 ATPRHV

-785 VGVRDPKIYL
+785 VGVSDPKIYF
-795 VVAAIL
+795 VVAASL
-801 TAVALAACSIP
+801 TAVALAACVIP
-812 ARRAAGVD
+812 ARRAAAVD
-820 PMVALREE
+820 PMVALRDQ

>member
-1 MRFEEPLDPA
+1 M
-11 QEPIA
+11 
-16 LLNSRPAV
+16 
-24 RLVEVSMS
+24 EVSMS

-43 MRKAPLFTAAVVLTI
+43 MRKTPLFTAAVVLTI
-58 GLAIAASATIFSVV
+58 GLAIAATATIFSVV

-87 LLFVFEKNDKLNAPL
+87 LLLVFERNDKLHAPI

-115 QTKSFDLGAV
+115 QTKSFDLAAV
-125 SPNNYILTGMGDPEQ
+125 NPNNYILTGMREPEQ
-140 LTGNRIS
+140 LAGNRIS
-147 PELPRVLGV
+147 PGLLRVLGV

-172 AARVAILGEA
+172 VARVAIIGES
-182 FWRRHFGKDANAL
+182 FRRSHFGKNANPL
-195 GRTIELDGNATT
+195 GRTLDLDGNATT

-213 ATLDLLEPG
+213 DSLNLLEPG
-222 DIYTPLTIDPAKEL
+222 DIYTPLTIDPAKEI
-236 RLSHALVVV
+236 RLNHTLIVV

-251 VSSQQAKAEMNTIY
+251 VSIQQARAEMNTIS

-274 LRDWGV
+274 MRDWGV
-280 NPISMLDG
+280 NLLSTFDAIMS
-288 FVNPQLKTELLVLLA
+288 PQIKTGLLVLLA

-353 TLSCSGGLAGLLA
+353 TLSCSGGLIGLLA
-366 TWWSVRAMNQWL
+366 TWWAVRAMNHWL

-387 IEVDSRVLLFA
+387 IEVDSHVLWFA

-426 KTGGRAGS
+426 KTGGRGGS

-452 ATVLL
+452 ATMLL

-471 RVKLGFEPHGLITF
+471 SVKLGFEPHGLITF
-485 QVSLPPG
+485 QVSLPPN

-513 LPGARSASVSSG
+513 LPGVRSASVSSG
-525 IPFGAGALYSHPM
+525 IPFGAGAYYSHPM

-549 AKVPVDW
+549 TKVPVDW

-566 MHIPLLLGREFE
+566 MNIPLLMGREFE
-578 YSDASTPNIIIV
+578 YTDASTPNIIIV
-590 SQATARTFWGD
+590 SQATAHTFWGD
-601 KNPLGRTLRR
+601 GNPLGRTLRR
-611 SADPQTP
+611 SADPKTP

-645 TRTMPVMDVVV
+645 TRTNALMDVVV
-656 RTDAS
+656 RTDAA

-704 LLGTFAG
+704 LLSTFAG

-785 VGVRDPKIYL
+785 VGVSDPKIYF
-795 VVAAIL
+795 VVAASL
-801 TAVALAACSIP
+801 TAVALAACVIP
-812 ARRAAGVD
+812 ARRAAAVD
-820 PMVALREE
+820 PMVALRDQ

>member
-1 MRFEEPLDPA
+1 
-11 QEPIA
+11 
-16 LLNSRPAV
+16 
-24 RLVEVSMS
+24 MS

-43 MRKAPLFTAAVVLTI
+43 MRKAPLFTAAVVLTM
-58 GLAIAASATIFSVV
+58 GLAIAATATIFSVV

-87 LLFVFEKNDKLNAPL
+87 LQLVFEKNDKLNAPL
-102 YNVSVLNF
+102 YNVSVLNY

-115 QTKSFDLGAV
+115 QTQSFDLAAV
-125 SPNNYILTGMGDPEQ
+125 NPGNNYILTGTSDPEQ

-147 PELPRVLGV
+147 PELLRVLGV
-156 PLIAGRS
+156 PLIAGRP
-163 FTPEEEKPG
+163 FNPEEEKPG
-172 AARVAILGEA
+172 AAPVVILGEA
-182 FWRRHFGKDANAL
+182 FRQRYFGKDVNPL
-195 GRTIELDGNATT
+195 GRTIHLDGIPTT

-213 ATLDLLEPG
+213 ATLDLLSPG
-222 DIYTPLTIDPAKEL
+222 DIYTPLTIDPAKEM
-236 RLSHALVVV
+236 RLSHAIFVV

-251 VSSQQAKAEMNTIY
+251 VSVQQAQAEMITIS
-265 DGMKQQYPE
+265 DRMKEQYPE

-280 NPISMLDG
+280 TLVSMFDALIS
-288 FVNPQLKTELLVLLA
+288 PQIKTGLLVLLA
-303 AVSFV
+303 AVTFV

-316 ANLLLARTAARQ
+316 ANLLLARTAARH

-353 TLSCSGGLAGLLA
+353 TLSCSGGLVGLLG
-366 TWWSVRAMNQWL
+366 TWWAVRALNHWL

-387 IEVDSRVLLFA
+387 IEVDSHVLLFA

-413 ALRTAKVKVDEVL
+413 ALRTAKVKVYEVL

-452 ATVLL
+452 ATMLL

-471 RVKLGFEPHGLITF
+471 SVKLGFEPHGLITF
-485 QVSLPPG
+485 QVALPEG
-492 KYPAKTR
+492 KYPPKTE
-499 APLFFREMIESLAA
+499 APLFLREMIESLEA
-513 LPGARSASVSSG
+513 LPGVRSAAVSSG
-525 IPFGAGALYSHPM
+525 IPFGAGAHYSHPM
-538 MATENSILPPD
+538 MATESSILPPD
-549 AKVPVDW
+549 AKVPTDW

-566 MHIPLLLGREFE
+566 MNIPLLQGRDFE
-578 YSDASTPNIIIV
+578 YSDASTPDIIIV

-601 KNPLGRTLRR
+601 ENPLGRTLRR
-611 SADPQTP
+611 SADPDIP
-618 FTVVGVVGDVRST
+618 FTVVGVVGDVRSN

-645 TRTMPVMDVVV
+645 TRTLPLMDVVV
-656 RTDAS
+656 RTDSS
-661 PESLV
+661 PESLL

-683 NVKTME
+683 NVNTME
-689 QWLTTS
+689 QWLTKS
-695 AAQPRLTSI
+695 AAQPQLTSI
-704 LLGTFAG
+704 LLSIFAG

-719 GIYAVLAYS
+719 GIYAVLTYS

-734 EIGVRMAMG
+734 EIGIRMALG

-749 LGLIVS
+749 LKLIVS

-785 VGVRDPKIYL
+785 VGVHDPKIYL
-795 VVAAIL
+795 EVAAIL
-801 TAVALAACSIP
+801 TAVALAACFIP
-812 ARRAAGVD
+812 ARRAAVVD
-820 PMVALREE
+820 PMVVLREE

>member
-1 MRFEEPLDPA
+1 
-11 QEPIA
+11 
-16 LLNSRPAV
+16 
-24 RLVEVSMS
+24 MS

-43 MRKAPLFTAAVVLTI
+43 MRKAPLFTAAVVLTM
-58 GLAIAASATIFSVV
+58 GLAIAATATIFSVV

-79 LPFKDPDR
+79 LPFKDTDR
-87 LLFVFEKNDKLNAPL
+87 LQLVFEKNDKLNAPV
-102 YNVSVLNF
+102 YNVSVLNY
-110 LDWRA
+110 LDWRE
-115 QTKSFDLGAV
+115 QTQSFDLAAV
-125 SPNNYILTGMGDPEQ
+125 NPGNNYILTGKGEPEQ

-156 PLIAGRS
+156 PLIAGRP

-172 AARVAILGEA
+172 AAPVAIIGEA
-182 FWRRHFGKDANAL
+182 FRERHFGKDVNPL
-195 GRTIELDGNATT
+195 GRTINLDGIVTT

-213 ATLDLLEPG
+213 ATLELLSPG
-222 DIYTPLTIDPAKEL
+222 DIYTPLTIDPAKEN
-236 RLSHALVVV
+236 RLSHAIFVV

-251 VSSQQAKAEMNTIY
+251 VSVQQAQAEMNTIS
-265 DGMKQQYPE
+265 DRMKQQYPE

-280 NPISMLDG
+280 TLVSMFDALIS
-288 FVNPQLKTELLVLLA
+288 PQIKTGLLVLLA

-316 ANLLLARTAARQ
+316 ANLLLARTAARH

-353 TLSCSGGLAGLLA
+353 MLSCSGGLVGLLVA
-366 TWWSVRAMNQWL
+366 WWAVRAMNSWL

-387 IEVDSRVLLFA
+387 IEVDSNVLLFA
-398 LGTTVLTGLIFGIVP
+398 LGITVLTGLIFGIVP
-413 ALRTAKVKVDEVL
+413 ALRMAKVRVDEVL
-426 KTGGRAGS
+426 KTGGRGAFS
-434 GGIRTRMRN
+434 GMRTRMRN

-463 IQTLVNLQ
+463 IQTLANLQ
-471 RVKLGFEPHGLITF
+471 SVKLGFEPQGLITF

-492 KYPAKTR
+492 KYPAATK
-499 APLFFREMIESLAA
+499 APLFLREMIESLEA
-513 LPGARSASVSSG
+513 LPGVRGASVSSG
-525 IPFGAGALYSHPM
+525 IPFGAGAHYSHPM

-549 AKVPVDW
+549 AKVPTDW
-556 RIVNPGYFKT
+556 RIVSPGYFKT
-566 MHIPLLLGREFE
+566 MNIPLLRGRDFE

-601 KNPLGRTLRR
+601 GNPLGRTLRR
-611 SADPQTP
+611 SADPETP
-618 FTVVGVVGDVRST
+618 FTVVGVVGDVRGN
-631 QLSQESPAFYYSIT
+631 QLNQESPAFYYSIT
-645 TRTMPVMDVVV
+645 TRTMSLMDVVV
-656 RTDAS
+656 RTDGS
-661 PESLV
+661 PESLL
-666 PAIRKQIK
+666 PAIRKQLK

-683 NVKTME
+683 NVNTME
-689 QWLTTS
+689 QWLKTS
-695 AAQPRLTSI
+695 AAQPRLTST
-704 LLGTFAG
+704 LLSIFAG

-719 GIYAVLAYS
+719 GIYAVLTYS

-734 EIGVRMAMG
+734 EIGVRMALG

-749 LGLIVS
+749 LKLTVS

-770 GGLALGRTVQSLVYG
+770 GGFALGRTVESLVYG
-785 VGVRDPKIYL
+785 VGVHDPKIYV

-801 TAVALAACSIP
+801 TAVALAACFIP
-812 ARRAAGVD
+812 ARRAAVVD
-820 PMVALREE
+820 PMVALREK

>member
-1 MRFEEPLDPA
+1 M
-11 QEPIA
+11 
-16 LLNSRPAV
+16 
-24 RLVEVSMS
+24 EVSMS

-58 GLAIAASATIFSVV
+58 GLAIAATATIFSVV

-87 LLFVFEKNDKLNAPL
+87 LLLVFERNDKLNAPI

-115 QTKSFDLGAV
+115 QTQSFDLAAV
-125 SPNNYILTGMGDPEQ
+125 NPNNNYILTGMGDPEK
-140 LTGNRIS
+140 LVGNRIS

-156 PLIAGRS
+156 PLIAGRP
-163 FTPEEEKPG
+163 FTHEEEKPG
-172 AARVAILGEA
+172 AAPVAIIGEG
-182 FWRRHFGKDANAL
+182 FRQRHFGKDANVL
-195 GRTIELDGNATT
+195 GRIINLDGTATT

-213 ATLDLLEPG
+213 DTLNLLAAG
-222 DIYTPLTIDPAKEL
+222 DIYTPLTIDPAKEK
-236 RLSHALVVV
+236 RLSHAIFVV

-251 VSSQQAKAEMNTIY
+251 VSTQQAQAEMNTIS
-265 DGMKQQYPE
+265 GRMKQQYPE

-288 FVNPQLKTELLVLLA
+288 LISPELKTKLLVLLA
-303 AVSFV
+303 AVGFV

-316 ANLLLARTAARQ
+316 ANLLLARTAARH

-366 TWWSVRAMNQWL
+366 TWWSVRAMSHWL

-387 IEVDSRVLLFA
+387 VELDSHVLLFA

-463 IQTLVNLQ
+463 LQTLANLQ
-471 RVKLGFEPHGLITF
+471 SVKLGFEPHGLITF
-485 QVSLPPG
+485 QVALPPG
-492 KYPAKTR
+492 KYPPKTR
-499 APLFFREMIESLAA
+499 APLFLREMIESLQA
-513 LPGARSASVSSG
+513 LPGVRSAAVSSG
-525 IPFGAGALYSHPM
+525 IPFGAGAYYSHPM
-538 MATENSILPPD
+538 MATENSILAPD

-566 MHIPLLLGREFE
+566 MNIPLLRGREFE
-578 YSDASTPNIIIV
+578 YSDASTPDIIIV

-601 KNPLGRTLRR
+601 QNPLGRTLRR
-611 SADPQTP
+611 SADPDVP
-618 FTVVGVVGDVRST
+618 LTVVGVVGDVRST

-645 TRTMPVMDVVV
+645 TRTNPLMDVVV

-661 PESLV
+661 PELLL
-666 PAIRKQIK
+666 PTIRKQIK

-683 NVKTME
+683 NVNTME
-689 QWLTTS
+689 QWLATS

-704 LLGTFAG
+704 LLSMFAG

-719 GIYAVLAYS
+719 GIYAVLSYS

-734 EIGVRMAMG
+734 EIGIRMALG

-749 LGLIVS
+749 LELIFS

-770 GGLALGRTVQSLVYG
+770 GGLALGRTVESLVYG
-785 VGVRDPKIYL
+785 VGVRDPKIYF
-795 VVAAIL
+795 VVAASL
-801 TAVALAACSIP
+801 TAVALAACFIP
-812 ARRAAGVD
+812 ARRAAAVD